1 MPHYDVAHTREQ
13 GQDMIV
19 VPMGADFG
27 RLPDGQ
33 QQSIMAE
40 LQVWA
45 GSAGLRGRVA
55 IVWPGGFRAPRPWHP
70 FFRTLPIQAVL
81 AGINKRL
88 SW

>member
-1 MPHYDVAHTREQ
+1 
-13 GQDMIV
+13 MIV

-40 LQVWA
+40 LQVRA
-45 GSAGLRGRVA
+45 GSAGLRGRVV

-70 FFRTLPIQAVL
+70 FFRTLPIQAAL
-81 AGINKRL
+81 ASIN
-88 SW
+88 

>member
-1 MPHYDVAHTREQ
+1 MPHYDIAHRREQ

-27 RLPDGQ
+27 RLSDGQ
-33 QQSIMAE
+33 QEDFMSE
-40 LQVWA
+40 LQVRANAA
-45 GSAGLRGRVA
+45 GMRGTVA

-81 AGINKRL
+81 ANINKRL